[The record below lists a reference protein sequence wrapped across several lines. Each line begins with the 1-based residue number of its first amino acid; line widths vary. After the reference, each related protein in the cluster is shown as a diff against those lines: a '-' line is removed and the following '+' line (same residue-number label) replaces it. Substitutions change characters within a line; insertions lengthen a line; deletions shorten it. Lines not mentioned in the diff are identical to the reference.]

1 MTSADEA
8 RFQFSDQPVETGFGD
23 ARVVRVPAGILRKRE
38 LLTVIARGLNFPKYF
53 GWNWDAF
60 EECLCD
66 LSWIAPPRRIVLLH
80 DGLPFQPDWEN
91 RSIYLSI
98 LKAAIGGSEADPP
111 HELIVVF
118 PEHCRAEVERGC

>member
-1 MTSADEA
+1 MTSAENARIQFLDRPGEA
-8 RFQFSDQPVETGFGD
+8 DFGD
-23 ARVVRVPAGILRKRE
+23 ARIVRVPAGILRKRE

-53 GWNWDAF
+53 GWNWDAL

-66 LSWIAPPRRIVLLH
+66 LSWIETPRRIVLMH
-80 DGLPFQPDWEN
+80 EGLPFQPDWEN

-98 LKAAIGGSEADPP
+98 LKDAVGSSEPSQP

-118 PEHCRAEVERGC
+118 PEYCRGEVERSG